1 VSSTLSTPPE
11 ITVLPS
17 VAPIEAMRLPAD
29 LDGSTGSNRA
39 RAESTVIA
47 ARNDM
52 QALAAW
58 LARFADTPTTFS
70 NYRKEAER
78 LLLWSTVELRKPL
91 SSLTHEDLLVYQRF
105 LADPQPASRWIC
117 PKGRKPGRRDPAWR
131 PFAGPLAPTS
141 RRLALVILN
150 VLFSWLVNAGYLAGN
165 PLSLSRQRARKAK
178 PRITRFL
185 DEDLWQEVKATVAAL
200 PRESKREREHFA
212 RARWVF
218 SLLYGCGLRISE
230 MATNTMGCFFCRRDG
245 HGEDRWWLEITGKG
259 DKTRLVPVTND
270 LATELIHYRR
280 EYGLPQLPLPGD
292 TMPLVLTLAGKPKPL
307 TRAALHSIIK
317 RIFDLAAER
326 VELRGDARAY
336 HQAARLRQASAHWL
350 RHTAGSR
357 MADADMDL
365 RHVRDNLGHESLTT
379 TSVYL
384 HSTDDERHRETEL
397 KHRLGW

>member
-1 VSSTLSTPPE
+1 MSSTLFIAPE
-11 ITVLPS
+11 LTLLPA
-17 VAPIEAMRLPAD
+17 VAPIEAMRLPAA

-39 RAESTVIA
+39 RTESTVIA
-47 ARNDM
+47 ARNDL

-78 LLLWSTVELRKPL
+78 LLLWSTVELKKPL

-105 LADPQPASRWIC
+105 LADPQPTCRWIC
-117 PKGRKPGRRDPAWR
+117 PKGRKPGRQDPAWR
-131 PFAGPLAPTS
+131 PFAGPLAATS
-141 RRLALVILN
+141 QRQALVILN

-185 DEDLWQEVKATVAAL
+185 DEDLWQEVKAAIAAV
-200 PRESKREREHFA
+200 PRETTREREHYA
-212 RARWVF
+212 RMRWVF

-230 MATNTMGCFFCRRDG
+230 LAGNTMGAFFCRKDTQ
-245 HGEDRWWLEITGKG
+245 GEDRWWLEVIGKG
-259 DKTRLVPVTND
+259 DKTRLVPVTAQ

-280 EYGLPQLPLPGD
+280 ECGLVPLPLTGD
-292 TMPLVLTLAGKPKPL
+292 TTPLVLTLAGRPKPL

-317 RIFDLAAER
+317 RVFEQAAAR
-326 VELRGDARAY
+326 VELRGDAGAL

-379 TSVYL
+379 TSLYL
-384 HSTDDERHRETEL
+384 HSTDDARHRETEQ
-397 KHRLGW
+397 KHRLDW